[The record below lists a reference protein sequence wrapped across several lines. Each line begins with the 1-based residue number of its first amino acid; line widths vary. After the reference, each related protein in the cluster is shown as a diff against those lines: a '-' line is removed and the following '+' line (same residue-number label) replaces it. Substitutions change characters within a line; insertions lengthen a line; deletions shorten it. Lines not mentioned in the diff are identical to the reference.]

1 MSDRPRENP
10 EVSPPRDA
18 DAADARAAMRSVPH
32 GPRYRPSDLNDAR
45 TADEALLHWDELD
58 RELLSLLAADPARA
72 EKLSLLRRA
81 DDELRRGSAGAAQE
95 CPDSADLYD
104 FANGPGAAQLAP
116 ERVAAIDRH
125 LAACRDCEQLVA
137 TLATAPPPP
146 LILGEE
152 PVLERVA
159 PVVRP
164 LPAPRRAV
172 RWGWIAAAAVFLGVL
187 GSLPALLERGPRW
200 PEAPLLRG
208 EAAGALL
215 FPRDRVV
222 AREAAIVAAWPALGG
237 AVRFEIAP
245 QKDAGEYRV
254 EIRRHS
260 GGAFERG
267 DVLATWSS
275 SEPAFERALDLP
287 AGHYTWEA
295 WALVNGLET
304 PLGARDFA
312 VEARGGAHDA
322 LEKLA
327 ASPEEHRTLAALE
340 RLHEL
345 GFLTDARALARS
357 LPPSPERDA
366 YLARAPGR

>member
-1 MSDRPRENP
+1 MNARDGEIP
-10 EVSPPRDA
+10 EVSPPPPA
-18 DAADARAAMRSVPH
+18 GAADARAAMRSVPH

-58 RELLSLLAADPARA
+58 DELLNLLAADPARR

-81 DDELRRGSAGAAQE
+81 DDELRRSAASVPSA
-95 CPDSADLYD
+95 CPAPEDLYD
-104 FANGPGAAQLAP
+104 FANGPGASPLQGDRA
-116 ERVAAIDRH
+116 AAIDRH
-125 LAACRDCEQLVA
+125 LAACRACEQLVA

-146 LILGEE
+146 LILGVEPE
-152 PVLERVA
+152 PVRVA
-159 PVVRP
+159 PVLQPV
-164 LPAPRRAV
+164 PAPRRPA
-172 RWGWIAAAAVFLGVL
+172 RWGWIAAAAVVLGVV
-187 GSLPALLERGPRW
+187 GALPAFLPRGPRW
-200 PEAPLLRG
+200 PDAPVLRG
-208 EAAGALL
+208 DAAGALL
-215 FPRDRVV
+215 FPRDRVL
-222 AREAAIVAAWPALGG
+222 ARDAEITAEWPAL
-237 AVRFEIAP
+237 AAAPRFEIAP
-245 QKDAGEYRV
+245 QQDAGEYRV
-254 EIRRHS
+254 EVRRHA

-275 SEPAFERALDLP
+275 AEPAFERALDLP

-312 VEARGGAHDA
+312 VEEHGGAREA
-322 LEKLA
+322 LRELA
-327 ASPEEHRTLAALE
+327 ATRPEHRTLAAVE

-345 GFLTDARALARS
+345 GFLTDARVLARS